1 MRTVKR
7 NLGFTLVELI
17 VSLAILSLLIS
28 AFLGIQF
35 SFAKYNQISSLNL
48 KAGLYANN
56 LYEMAK
62 GMHFG
67 ELIDLLSKEEILDGE
82 LKYVISA
89 ERYKKYDQL
98 ENSNLIDLII
108 ISEINDKYASYIY
121 CDSINNLLT
130 VQGQGNLNLD
140 LKLEGHYNWINYND
154 STGNIAQYQFL
165 TDKQNKILNL
175 HVISESDTD
184 SELYININEQPV
196 ANWHI
201 YIHESPFSQVNTF
214 IKLGNQIISTKQLN
228 KSVNLDNLKIYPR
241 KTNKNI
247 GIPIYLNI
255 TVFRKDDEMN
265 PICRRQGIIWID
277 PK

>member
-56 LYEMAK
+56 LYERAK

-89 ERYKKYDQL
+89 ERYK
-98 ENSNLIDLII
+98 NM
-108 ISEINDKYASYIY
+108 
-121 CDSINNLLT
+121 T
-130 VQGQGNLNLD
+130 
-140 LKLEGHYNWINYND
+140 NWR
-154 STGNIAQYQFL
+154 IA
-165 TDKQNKILNL
+165 I
-175 HVISESDTD
+175 
-184 SELYININEQPV
+184 
-196 ANWHI
+196 
-201 YIHESPFSQVNTF
+201 
-214 IKLGNQIISTKQLN
+214 
-228 KSVNLDNLKIYPR
+228 
-241 KTNKNI
+241 
-247 GIPIYLNI
+247 
-255 TVFRKDDEMN
+255 
-265 PICRRQGIIWID
+265 
-277 PK
+277 

>member
-1 MRTVKR
+1 MAQ
-7 NLGFTLVELI
+7 LIFLFTPL
-17 VSLAILSLLIS
+17 
-28 AFLGIQF
+28 
-35 SFAKYNQISSLNL
+35 YRLNL
-48 KAGLYANN
+48 
-56 LYEMAK
+56 
-62 GMHFG
+62 
-67 ELIDLLSKEEILDGE
+67 
-82 LKYVISA
+82 
-89 ERYKKYDQL
+89 
-98 ENSNLIDLII
+98 
-108 ISEINDKYASYIY
+108 
-121 CDSINNLLT
+121 
-130 VQGQGNLNLD
+130 
-140 LKLEGHYNWINYND
+140 
-154 STGNIAQYQFL
+154 
-165 TDKQNKILNL
+165 
-175 HVISESDTD
+175 
-184 SELYININEQPV
+184 